1 MSRQHLA
8 TSLCTTFFA
17 LVMAACGES
26 ASVTVAPTATASP
39 ATTAAATTAAA
50 TAAPTATAAPAAAL
64 AWTISD
70 ASKTTVRV
78 REQLAALS
86 FPSDAVLVAT
96 GAKGG
101 FQLNDDGTFATGS
114 KITFNVDSL
123 TSDSSLRDNFVKMTV
138 LGARQFPT
146 ASFVPAKV
154 TGLTLPLPA
163 TGTFAFTLAGKLT
176 IHGVDKDV
184 SFAVK
189 ATRTGGD
196 LVATATLDPTFKFGD
211 FGMPTPAAP
220 GRVLSVVDEIK
231 LVIDLVATG
240 PKS

>member
-1 MSRQHLA
+1 MSRPHRA
-8 TSLCTTFFA
+8 TLLCATALA
-17 LVMAACGES
+17 LVLAACGGA
-26 ASVTVAPTATASP
+26 ASVAVAPTATTAP
-39 ATTAAATTAAA
+39 ATAAPA
-50 TAAPTATAAPAAAL
+50 TAAPTATAAPATAL
-64 AWTISD
+64 AWTIAD

-101 FQLNDDGTFATGS
+101 FQLNDDGTFAAGS
-114 KITFNVDSL
+114 KITFKVDSL

-146 ASFVPAKV
+146 ASFVPTKV

-163 TGTFAFTLAGKLT
+163 NGSFTFTIAGRLT
-176 IHGVDKDV
+176 IHGVDKGV

-196 LVATATLDPTFKFGD
+196 LVATATLDPTVKFGD

-240 PKS
+240 PTS

>member
-1 MSRQHLA
+1 MSRQHLVA
-8 TSLCTTFFA
+8 RLCTTTLIVGA
-17 LVMAACGES
+17 LVLAACGGA
-26 ASVTVAPTATASP
+26 ASV
-39 ATTAAATTAAA
+39 
-50 TAAPTATAAPAAAL
+50 TAAPAAAPTATVAQTTEVPPTGAATGQ

-70 ASKTTVRV
+70 KSKATVRV

-101 FQLNDDGTFATGS
+101 FQLNDNGTFASGS
-114 KITFNVDSL
+114 KVTFDVSSL
-123 TSDSSLRDNFVKMTV
+123 TSDSSLRDGFVKMTV

-146 ASFVPAKV
+146 AMFVPTKV
-154 TGLTLPLPA
+154 AGLTLPLPA
-163 TGTFAFTLAGKLT
+163 SGTFTFALGGRLT

-184 SFAVK
+184 AFDVQ

-196 LVATATLDPTFKFGD
+196 LTATATLNPTVKFGD

-231 LVIDLVATG
+231 LVIDLVATASKG
-240 PKS
+240 